1 MKKLNKSQ
9 ITRLEKWVEL
19 TKDFDD
25 WEYDVKGYGCDKANS
40 SFYLGQDLNKALD
53 EIPVKYKEEL
63 EGASVYILGVHGLN
77 FEDHDTNKDI
87 IENELIGEIEFQY
100 SE

>member
-9 ITRLEKWVEL
+9 IDRLKKWVKL
-19 TKDFDD
+19 TKDFDY

-40 SFYLGQDLNKALD
+40 SFFLGQDLNKALD
-53 EIPVKYKEEL
+53 VIPVKYKEEL
-63 EGASVYILGVHGLN
+63 KGASFYILSVHGLN
-77 FEDHDTNKDI
+77 FVDHDTNKDI

-100 SE
+100 PE